1 MAVPP
6 VAGAGFSSAGGSGS
20 GSGSGVSSFPLGA
33 SVGAEPDSEG
43 SPMMASTAPT
53 SASSSSGTL
62 ISSRVPEA
70 GEGTSVS
77 TLSVD
82 TSSRGSSASTVSPTA
97 LSQRDTVPSVTDSPR
112 AGRVTSVDM
121 CWSSFA
127 SRDGFVA
134 SLAGL
139 WANVQLVPFL
149 KSEKSHPNVAEG
161 RVRGPCP
168 PDDRVDQ
175 SARLAASCTKVRT
188 PNPVPW
194 IGV

>member
-1 MAVPP
+1 AEPP
-6 VAGAGFSSAGGSGS
+6 EGAGFRSAAGSGS
-20 GSGSGVSSFPLGA
+20 GCGSAASLLPLGA
-33 SVGAEPDSEG
+33 SAGAEPDSEG
-43 SPMMASTAPT
+43 SPMMARTAPT

-82 TSSRGSSASTVSPTA
+82 TSSKGSSASTVSPTA
-97 LSQRDTVPSVTDSPR
+97 LSQRDTVPSVTDSPS

-134 SLAGL
+134 SLA
-139 WANVQLVPFL
+139 
-149 KSEKSHPNVAEG
+149 
-161 RVRGPCP
+161 
-168 PDDRVDQ
+168 
-175 SARLAASCTKVRT
+175 
-188 PNPVPW
+188 
-194 IGV
+194 

>member
-1 MAVPP
+1 
-6 VAGAGFSSAGGSGS
+6 
-20 GSGSGVSSFPLGA
+20 
-33 SVGAEPDSEG
+33 
-43 SPMMASTAPT
+43 MMARTAPT

-82 TSSRGSSASTVSPTA
+82 TSSKGSSASTVSPTA
-97 LSQRDTVPSVTDSPR
+97 LSQRDTVPSVTDSPS

-134 SLAGL
+134 SLA
-139 WANVQLVPFL
+139 
-149 KSEKSHPNVAEG
+149 
-161 RVRGPCP
+161 
-168 PDDRVDQ
+168 
-175 SARLAASCTKVRT
+175 
-188 PNPVPW
+188 
-194 IGV
+194 